1 MKKLLLFLFGILS
14 LHIIY
19 CASAEDA
26 DNQPA
31 LHADNQP
38 ALHARHTHP
47 LHARHTHHDIDAE
60 QFDYRSWQRN
70 AHVSVSDDPID
81 RRSTCEILCAL
92 LCPWCCQSEN
102 DIEEKVVIIE
112 IERTED

>member
-19 CASAEDA
+19 CASAKDA
-26 DNQPA
+26 ANQSA
-31 LHADNQP
+31 LHSRHAYDNVDTEEDNG
-38 ALHARHTHP
+38 H
-47 LHARHTHHDIDAE
+47 
-60 QFDYRSWQRN
+60 FDYRSWQRN
-70 AHVSVSDDPID
+70 AHASVSDDPID

>member
-19 CASAEDA
+19 CASAKDA
-26 DNQPA
+26 ANQP
-31 LHADNQP
+31 
-38 ALHARHTHP
+38 T

-60 QFDYRSWQRN
+60 EDNEHFDYRSWQRN
-70 AHVSVSDDPID
+70 PYASVSDDPID

-102 DIEEKVVIIE
+102 DIEEKIVIEE